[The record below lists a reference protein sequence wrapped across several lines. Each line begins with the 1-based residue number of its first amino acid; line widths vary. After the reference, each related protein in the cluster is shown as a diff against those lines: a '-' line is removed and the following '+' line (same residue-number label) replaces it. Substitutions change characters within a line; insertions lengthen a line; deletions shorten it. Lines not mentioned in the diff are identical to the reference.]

1 MLKLVVTMIQVNL
14 IDVLMRLTPL
24 ERINVEKKE
33 WIRANQGQSYGIF

>member
-33 WIRANQGQSYGIF
+33 